1 MNDNWG
7 ADQDELE
14 AILPSCHSLK
24 TEELENNTHPII
36 LSVNMRGVRNNVST
50 LNELISNSRNV
61 KIIAVSETFD
71 IDSNKTNNCLEDYT
85 LVTRIRKDNPA
96 RGGCGFFIHSSLQF
110 EEIELDGSFNEGNF
124 ETLSIRVPLLKIIA
138 TSLYRP
144 NGHANACATRFTNS
158 LSNHIRTIAATPNFK
173 KYSHYYC
180 GDFNLDILKPTINVN
195 RDYIDTMITSL
206 YTPMIDTATRITNH
220 SASGID
226 QIWTNSPQDITRSF
240 VITDHQV
247 ADHLT
252 IGVILEEK
260 LHEAAKTIQKRIFSD
275 ENVKKF
281 KKELDETNFAEVYA
295 ERDTHKKWTLLQRII
310 REKLEHTCPLK
321 TVNIK
326 PGKFRRKIPYMTEG
340 LKNSSK
346 TLSRLNEL
354 STKNPNQILPG
365 NTETNWELYWNFR
378 KLHSEAK

>member
-124 ETLSIRVPLLKIIA
+124 ETA
-138 TSLYRP
+138 Y
-144 NGHANACATRFTNS
+144 
-158 LSNHIRTIAATPNFK
+158 
-173 KYSHYYC
+173 
-180 GDFNLDILKPTINVN
+180 
-195 RDYIDTMITSL
+195 
-206 YTPMIDTATRITNH
+206 
-220 SASGID
+220 
-226 QIWTNSPQDITRSF
+226 
-240 VITDHQV
+240 
-247 ADHLT
+247 
-252 IGVILEEK
+252 
-260 LHEAAKTIQKRIFSD
+260 
-275 ENVKKF
+275 
-281 KKELDETNFAEVYA
+281 
-295 ERDTHKKWTLLQRII
+295 
-310 REKLEHTCPLK
+310 
-321 TVNIK
+321 
-326 PGKFRRKIPYMTEG
+326 
-340 LKNSSK
+340 
-346 TLSRLNEL
+346 
-354 STKNPNQILPG
+354 
-365 NTETNWELYWNFR
+365 
-378 KLHSEAK
+378 